1 MGEKLSTGLMPSPVG
16 PTDLGPRVVDAKG
29 EAVAEAAADE
39 VGMRG
44 RLDGEGVVD
53 MADDLVTVRG
63 KGEDGRRL
71 VEEVLVSRRRG
82 SMLSFVETEFRMMKA
97 ISRFRVRF
105 HIGDENFSLLLEL
118 SAFLEIFPPLAV
130 SGPFLPSLL
139 SPLVTIPTA
148 IREQPRPPINP
159 AATMADATTS
169 SPPPAEVSK
178 NKKHRKDKPW
188 DDETIDHWAVP
199 KFTADEIKGPFL
211 EESSFATLFPKYRER
226 YLKEVWGHVTSAL
239 DKHGISC
246 TLDLVEGSMTVKTT
260 RKTYDPY
267 VILKAR
273 DMIRLLSRSVP
284 FPQAVKILEDG
295 IECDVIKIG
304 NLLRNK
310 ERFVKRRQRII
321 GPNGSTLKAI
331 ELLTNCYVLVQGN
344 TVSAMGQFKNLKEVR
359 RIVIDCLKNIHPIYH
374 IKELMIKREL
384 AKDPKL
390 AEENWERFL
399 PKFRK
404 QNQKKPKAYT
414 TEGEGSQ
421 APTKKEKVKPKTYT
435 PFPPPQQPSKIDL
448 QLESGEYFLKPRQKK
463 QAEEAKKLQKQAEH
477 RETREAERAKAFVP
491 PTEGEEAK
499 KREKKEKRKREEEG
513 EKKEKKSRKAK

>member
-1 MGEKLSTGLMPSPVG
+1 MRKLKF
-16 PTDLGPRVVDAKG
+16 DFF
-29 EAVAEAAADE
+29 E
-39 VGMRG
+39 
-44 RLDGEGVVD
+44 
-53 MADDLVTVRG
+53 
-63 KGEDGRRL
+63 
-71 VEEVLVSRRRG
+71 
-82 SMLSFVETEFRMMKA
+82 
-97 ISRFRVRF
+97 
-105 HIGDENFSLLLEL
+105 
-118 SAFLEIFPPLAV
+118 
-130 SGPFLPSLL
+130 PFLPPPRHHHHLLAITTSLPLPLVHLL
-139 SPLVTIPTA
+139 SPCKMASASP
-148 IREQPRPPINP
+148 EPS
-159 AATMADATTS
+159 AAQ
-169 SPPPAEVSK
+169 VSK

-188 DDETIDHWAVP
+188 DDDTINHWEVP

-239 DKHGISC
+239 DKHGLAC

-260 RKTYDPY
+260 RKTFDPY
-267 VILKAR
+267 IILKAR

-295 IECDVIKIG
+295 VECDVIKIG

-331 ELLTNCYVLVQGN
+331 ELLTGCYVLVQGN
-344 TVSAMGQFKNLKEVR
+344 TVSAMGPFKSLKEVR

-399 PKFRK
+399 PKF
-404 QNQKKPKAYT
+404 KKRNIKSAKPTAT
-414 TEGEGSQ
+414 TNPATGANAEGSSST
-421 APTKKEKVKPKTYT
+421 AKPKKEKIKPKTYT

-448 QLESGEYFLKPRQKK
+448 QLESGEYFLKPREKK
-463 QAEEAKKLQKQAEH
+463 RAEEAKKLAKQAENKER
-477 RETREAERAKAFVP
+477 RETERQKMFVAP
-491 PTEGEEAK
+491 KEDDPSSG
-499 KREKKEKRKREEEG
+499 KKEKRKRDGAEG
-513 EKKEKKSRKAK
+513 EEKKSKKVK

>member
-1 MGEKLSTGLMPSPVG
+1 
-16 PTDLGPRVVDAKG
+16 
-29 EAVAEAAADE
+29 
-39 VGMRG
+39 
-44 RLDGEGVVD
+44 
-53 MADDLVTVRG
+53 MADTTP
-63 KGEDGRRL
+63 
-71 VEEVLVSRRRG
+71 SA
-82 SMLSFVETEFRMMKA
+82 STPA
-97 ISRFRVRF
+97 
-105 HIGDENFSLLLEL
+105 LE
-118 SAFLEIFPPLAV
+118 P
-130 SGPFLPSLL
+130 
-139 SPLVTIPTA
+139 
-148 IREQPRPPINP
+148 
-159 AATMADATTS
+159 
-169 SPPPAEVSK
+169 SK

-188 DDETIDHWAVP
+188 DDETVNHWEVP
-199 KFTADEIKGPFL
+199 QFKPDEIKGPFL

-239 DKHGISC
+239 EKHGIAC

-267 VILKAR
+267 IVLKAR

-295 IECDVIKIG
+295 VECDVIKIG

-344 TVSAMGQFKNLKEVR
+344 TVCAMGQFKNLKEVR

-399 PKFRK
+399 PKFKK
-404 QNQKKPKAYT
+404 QNQKKKAAAVVPGEEGGEKNESKKPKI
-414 TEGEGSQ
+414 
-421 APTKKEKVKPKTYT
+421 KPKTYT

-463 QAEEAKKLQKQAEH
+463 QAAEVEKLAKQAEH
-477 RETREAERAKAFVP
+477 KEKREAERQKAFVP
-491 PTEGEEAK
+491 PTETNDAEERGNKKDKRKRPDATDEAEGG
-499 KREKKEKRKREEEG
+499 KREKKSK
-513 EKKEKKSRKAK
+513 KAK

>member
-1 MGEKLSTGLMPSPVG
+1 
-16 PTDLGPRVVDAKG
+16 
-29 EAVAEAAADE
+29 
-39 VGMRG
+39 
-44 RLDGEGVVD
+44 
-53 MADDLVTVRG
+53 
-63 KGEDGRRL
+63 
-71 VEEVLVSRRRG
+71 
-82 SMLSFVETEFRMMKA
+82 
-97 ISRFRVRF
+97 
-105 HIGDENFSLLLEL
+105 
-118 SAFLEIFPPLAV
+118 
-130 SGPFLPSLL
+130 
-139 SPLVTIPTA
+139 
-148 IREQPRPPINP
+148 
-159 AATMADATTS
+159 MADATTS
-169 SPPPAEVSK
+169 SSPPPTVSK

-188 DDETIDHWAVP
+188 DDDTINHWDVP
-199 KFTADEIKGPFL
+199 KFTADEIKGPLL

-239 DKHGISC
+239 DKHGIAC

-267 VILKAR
+267 SILKAR

-295 IECDVIKIG
+295 VECDVIKIG

-390 AEENWERFL
+390 AEENWDRFL
-399 PKFRK
+399 PKFKK
-404 QNQKKPKAYT
+404 QNQKKKPTAST
-414 TEGEGSQ
+414 SEA
-421 APTKKEKVKPKTYT
+421 APVPAKKQKPKPKTYT

-448 QLESGEYFLKPRQKK
+448 QLESGEYFLKPRAKK
-463 QAEEAKKLQKQAEH
+463 QAEEAKKLAKQAEH
-477 RETREAERAKAFVP
+477 KERREADRAKAFVP
-491 PTEGEEAK
+491 PTEDAGG
-499 KREKKEKRKREEEG
+499 KRKRDAEG
-513 EKKEKKSRKAK
+513 EKEGKKSRKSK